1 MRRGWVAPNRRH
13 RRGRSSYGEQV
24 TISQGASAPPEGVS
38 TLGVLLAAGGGRRYG
53 MPKILAEDGRWLT
66 NSVRTLLDGGC
77 DHVVV
82 VYGAAQAPM
91 PPGSSGVR
99 NPDWQRGLASSLRA
113 GLTAALG
120 TDARV
125 AVLHLVDLPDIT
137 APVIDRI
144 LRAAPLTGLAR
155 ASYDGVPGH
164 PVAVARVHW
173 QEMIEAVGG
182 DRGANA
188 FLTSRDDVSVVP
200 CGDLASG
207 QDHDYPA
214 SGASR
219 TRSTLRSTVRSA
231 RCDPS
236 GMLDGPQS
244 QKWPSGTSLTCS
256 TDSSQSSFPLAKVRS
271 SLT

>member
-1 MRRGWVAPNRRH
+1 M
-13 RRGRSSYGEQV
+13 
-24 TISQGASAPPEGVS
+24 TTSQGAPTPSEGVF
-38 TLGVLLAAGGGRRYG
+38 TLGILLAAGGGRRYG

-77 DHVVV
+77 DHVLV

-91 PPGSSGVR
+91 PPGSSGVH
-99 NPDWQRGLASSLRA
+99 NADWEQGLASSLRA

-120 TDARV
+120 TDARL

-144 LRAAPLTGLAR
+144 LHAAPPTGLAR
-155 ASYDGVPGH
+155 ASYGGVPGH
-164 PVAVARVHW
+164 PVAVARLHW
-173 QEMIEAVGG
+173 QEMIEAVDG

-188 FLTSRDDVSVVP
+188 FLTSRDDVAVVP

-214 SGASR
+214 SGAPHPI
-219 TRSTLRSTVRSA
+219 STLRSTVHSA
-231 RCDPS
+231 RCDQS
-236 GMLDGPQS
+236 GMLDGPIS
-244 QKWPSGTSLTCS
+244 PKWASGTSLTCS
-256 TDSSQSSFPLAKVRS
+256 NDSSQSSFSLAKVRS
-271 SLT
+271 SLA